1 MVISQVINSLTKHFA
16 EHGDLPVYVGDN
28 YPFDDTVEIS
38 GVKYLDAQD
47 KLSACCGEPP
57 KGEIHDG
64 LGICSNENC
73 REHVEFEGL
82 PERIWLKQ

>member
-1 MVISQVINSLTKHFA
+1 MTKEQLITA
-16 EHGDLPVYVGDN
+16 LQRMPDGLRAYADP
-28 YPFDDTVEIS
+28 DDEDSEIS
-38 GVKYLDAQD
+38 GVKLLEAED

-64 LGICSNENC
+64 LGICSNEDC
-73 REHVEFEGL
+73 KEHADFEGL